1 MKSPIAALAL
11 FGTLAASSAWA
22 QAQTQTQAPVSGAT
36 QPQSPR
42 SPLSGAANA
51 PAPADKPV
59 IPPTGALPELTPAND
74 LRPPTIALP
83 NEPVEPYLLTKDVGP
98 FMVLAR
104 VFKGPDAERMALA
117 LVNELRNDYRLPAY
131 ILRTKDYPGRSAI
144 RATPPTVPS
153 EVMAPN
159 TKMPEKI
166 RTFDEAAVL
175 VGNEKTLADSEKL
188 WREVKKLKPKC
199 LQGMSS
205 PYWWRT
211 GLSSA
216 IRTTNPYVPA
226 QLLFPRP
233 KDRLVVL
240 MNTGLRSIANC
251 PGSYS
256 LQVADFSGRSTFQFN
271 AQELPFHLLP
281 DLKNSPLRKAH
292 DDAERMAEKLA
303 KAPEIRRLGQPIYVY
318 HDRTTSKVFIGSF
331 NSPQDPAAAAVRQQL
346 VLDAVPLAQKNKR
359 GKDAVDTMIVP
370 ALALTDLRDI
380 KTKITN

>member
-11 FGTLAASSAWA
+11 FGTLAASPAWA
-22 QAQTQTQAPVSGAT
+22 QAQTRTPVSGTT
-36 QPQSPR
+36 QPTSPPF
-42 SPLSGAANA
+42 SPGGAANA
-51 PAPADKPV
+51 LAPTDKPA
-59 IPPTGALPELTPAND
+59 IPATGALPELTPASD
-74 LRPPTIALP
+74 LKPPTIALP
-83 NEPVEPYLLTKDVGP
+83 NEPIEPYLLSKGDGP

-104 VFKGPDAERMALA
+104 TFRGPDAERMALA
-117 LVNELRNDYRLPAY
+117 LTKELRNDFGLPAF
-131 ILRTKDYPGRSAI
+131 ILRRKDFPGGSLI
-144 RATPPTVPS
+144 RGTPPTVPS

-159 TKMPEKI
+159 IKMPEKI
-166 RTFDEAAVL
+166 RTVDEASVL

-199 LQGMSS
+199 LAGMSS
-205 PYWWRT
+205 PYWWRS

-233 KDRLVVL
+233 KDKLVVL

-251 PGSYS
+251 PGNYS
-256 LQVADFSGRSTFQFN
+256 LQVADFSGRSSYQFN
-271 AQELPFHLLP
+271 TQDLPFHLLP

-292 DDAERMAEKLA
+292 DDAEKMAEKLA

-318 HDRTTSKVFIGSF
+318 HDRTTSKVFVGSF
-331 NSPQDPAAAAVRQQL
+331 NSPQDPAAAVVRQQL
-346 VLDAVPLAQKNKR
+346 VENAVPLAQKNKR

-370 ALALTDLRDI
+370 ALALTDLKDI
-380 KTKITN
+380 KAKIQN